1 MPTAQANNRV
11 MFEQRLAISTGPNI
25 TSDNN
30 SICPHSLIGTQS
42 EIVLTVE
49 LTEPHACSGCV
60 QTAVQSNH
68 NRIILIVGLFL
79 SMTFQLSFSSTAGI
93 IRLIRLLP
101 IDVRNRSKSED
112 GGGRGLNGG
121 RHVAECNKKPEL
133 TKLNSNGRDY
143 KF

>member
-1 MPTAQANNRV
+1 

-60 QTAVQSNH
+60 QTAVQFNQQ
-68 NRIILIVGLFL
+68 NNIDCRFILINDL
-79 SMTFQLSFSSTAGI
+79 STLVLIDRRHHSIDSTAA
-93 IRLIRLLP
+93 
-101 IDVRNRSKSED
+101 NRCKKSQ
-112 GGGRGLNGG
+112 
-121 RHVAECNKKPEL
+121 
-133 TKLNSNGRDY
+133 
-143 KF
+143 